1 MNNQMKS
8 RVATLDDAHELA
20 HLNTVFNGVQLEP
33 KQLSSRLANPHCAET
48 PIVAE
53 VGNLIVGFASLCL
66 VPRVFY
72 DTPQLSYLSKKL
84 TVVGVL
90 GVRWLP
96 TQSAWHAKVVRQNCL
111 F

>member
-33 KQLSSRLANPHCAET
+33 KQLSSRLANPHCVET

-53 VGNLIVGFASLCL
+53 MDNCILGFASLCL

-72 DTPQLSYLSKKL
+72 DTPHTEL
-84 TVVGVL
+84 TELCAGCPRRAF
-90 GVRWLP
+90 GMQRWCDRIVC
-96 TQSAWHAKVVRQNCL
+96 SDRFH
-111 F
+111 